1 MGWGEM
7 KEICLSRE
15 AGLAEFDHPGSFYWS
30 RMTTIYRKTRKH
42 PCVYIRDAFREIFKL
57 DY

>member
-1 MGWGEM
+1 M